1 MTGLRIPRTDHRFS
15 FAADAEPYA
24 RVRPGG
30 RVVVETLDCFSNKI
44 TSESQVFERESD
56 LLDLIGAF
64 NPVSAPLYVEGARPG
79 DMLAVHIEDI
89 QVGTVEP
96 YAVTVVTG
104 DRGSVCGRQSHV
116 VGGRARTAVCAIE
129 DGEVRLATGRGT
141 ARLPVRP
148 MVGTIGTAP
157 AAGEHISLV
166 FDPGHCGN
174 VDCPQVTVGATVLL
188 PVNVPGG
195 LVSLGD
201 VHALMGDAE
210 VTGMALETHAD
221 VTVRVDL
228 LPAGSVTG
236 PAVPRLDDADHI
248 GSLGCRFGDSVDG
261 NLHAAFEDLLR
272 RLGEEYRLAPDEA
285 FVLLGSMAEVTVNQ
299 CVGGGWT
306 ATYVR
311 VPRAALPGG
320 RYWH

>member
-1 MTGLRIPRTDHRFS
+1 MTPLRIPRTDHRFT

-24 RVRPGG
+24 RIRPGSQ
-30 RVVVETLDCFSNKI
+30 VVVETLDCFSNKI

-89 QVGTVEP
+89 RVGTVEP

-104 DRGSVCGRQSHV
+104 DRGSVCGRQSDV
-116 VGGRARTAVCAIE
+116 IGGRARTAVCAIE
-129 DGEVRLATGRGT
+129 DGEVLLGTGQGV

-157 AAGEHISLV
+157 GAREEISLV

-210 VTGMALETHAD
+210 VTGIALETHAD

-228 LPAGSVTG
+228 LPADAVTR
-236 PAVPRLDDADHI
+236 PVMPRVDDADHI
-248 GSLGCRFGDSVDG
+248 GSLGCRFGDTVDG
-261 NLHAAFEDLLR
+261 NLHAAFDDLLR
-272 RLGEEYRLAPDEA
+272 RLRDEYGLTPDDA
-285 FVLLGSMAEVTVNQ
+285 FVLLGSVAEVTVNQ
-299 CVGGGWT
+299 CVAGGWT

-311 VPRAALPGG
+311 LPRAALPGG
-320 RYWH
+320 HYWR